1 MAEMSLVFSL
11 SFLRI
16 CYIYLILGDLLLINK
31 LYIHKPL
38 KANMEDIEDMFKND
52 DGGEDQKRVAIKK
65 KVMRKT

>member
-1 MAEMSLVFSL
+1 MSLSSL

-31 LYIHKPL
+31 LYIRKL

-52 DGGEDQKRVAIKK
+52 DGQEDQKRVVIKK

>member
-1 MAEMSLVFSL
+1 MSLSSL

-31 LYIHKPL
+31 LYIRKL

-52 DGGEDQKRVAIKK
+52 DGQEDQKRVAIKK

>member
-1 MAEMSLVFSL
+1 MSLSSL

-31 LYIHKPL
+31 LYIREL

-52 DGGEDQKRVAIKK
+52 DGQEDQKRVVIKK

>member
-1 MAEMSLVFSL
+1 MSLSSL

-31 LYIHKPL
+31 LYIRKL
-38 KANMEDIEDMFKND
+38 KANMEDIEDMFRND
-52 DGGEDQKRVAIKK
+52 DGQEDQKRVAIKK

>member
-1 MAEMSLVFSL
+1 MAEMSLSSL

-31 LYIHKPL
+31 LYIRKL

-52 DGGEDQKRVAIKK
+52 DGQEDQKRVVIKK